1 MKNFYTTKEFAE
13 ELGLTDAYVRQL
25 ILGGKVESEKVGRD
39 HLIPAVELEK
49 TKLRR
54 TKRGP
59 EPKKESAAEASPP
72 AQTPKK
78 LTAAQKQAIADEQQ
92 RRRRNETPGK
102 KAAKKGTKKQ

>member
-25 ILGGKVESEKVGRD
+25 ILGGKVEAEKVGRD

-59 EPKKESAAEASPP
+59 EPKAAAV
-72 AQTPKK
+72 TNGD
-78 LTAAQKQAIADEQQ
+78 ADAKP
-92 RRRRNETPGK
+92 T
-102 KAAKKGTKKQ
+102 KKGTRK

>member
-25 ILGGKVESEKVGRD
+25 ILGGKVEAEKVGRD

-59 EPKKESAAEASPP
+59 EPKKEAEAVVQPL
-72 AQTPKK
+72 AKK
-78 LTAAQKQAIADEQQ
+78 KT
-92 RRRRNETPGK
+92 
-102 KAAKKGTKKQ
+102 AKKGATK